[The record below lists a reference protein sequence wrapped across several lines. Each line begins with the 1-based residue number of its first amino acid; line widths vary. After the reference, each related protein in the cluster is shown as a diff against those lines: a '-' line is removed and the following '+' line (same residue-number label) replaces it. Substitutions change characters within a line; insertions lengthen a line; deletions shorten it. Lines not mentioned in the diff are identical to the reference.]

1 MTELRA
7 PGTDVSGH
15 RSAPGAPGL
24 AVEIATWRPVE
35 VVDVDGWQLGLS
47 GGFTRRGNSVA
58 AIDAPADPAAALD
71 RVESI
76 YATRGQRAVV
86 RVCGQSAPAGLDGM
100 LESRGYAAVA
110 PTAVMAARLGAP
122 GTEWDAAGDADPA
135 RAAATRADP
144 VGAAPVRVAS
154 RTEPDVPWL
163 RGWLDV
169 KASSEVDLD
178 LAAQLLAGVPARYLA
193 AVGDGS
199 GASPG
204 RVLGVI
210 RVALAH
216 GWAALSC
223 LTVRPEAR
231 RRGLGAMLTRSALQR
246 ADQAGADRAFLQVE
260 VTNVAAVE
268 LYAGLGF
275 EVVDRYHYRER

>member
-1 MTELRA
+1 MTESRTPA
-7 PGTDVSGH
+7 RDVAV
-15 RSAPGAPGL
+15 RAPGL

-35 VVDVDGWQLGLS
+35 VVDVDGWRLGLS

-58 AIDAPADPAAALD
+58 AIDAPADPDAALD
-71 RVESI
+71 RVERI
-76 YATRGQRAVV
+76 YAARGQRSVV
-86 RVCGQSAPAGLDGM
+86 RVCGRSAPAGLEGL
-100 LESRGYAAVA
+100 LEARGYAAVA
-110 PTAVMAARLGAP
+110 PTAVLAAHV
-122 GTEWDAAGDADPA
+122 AASAD
-135 RAAATRADP
+135 ADP
-144 VGAAPVRVAS
+144 VGGAPVRVTS
-154 RTEPDVPWL
+154 RAEPDVPWL

-169 KASSEVDLD
+169 KASSAVDLD
-178 LAAQLLAGVPARYLA
+178 LAARLLSGVPARYLA
-193 AVGDGS
+193 AVGARDD
-199 GASPG
+199 ASPH

-210 RVALAH
+210 RVAVAH

-231 RRGLGAMLTRSALQR
+231 RRGLGAMLTRSALGW
-246 ADQAGADRAFLQVE
+246 AAQAGVDRAFLQVE

>member
-1 MTELRA
+1 MTEVRLFA
-7 PGTDVSGH
+7 ADVAARRSGV
-15 RSAPGAPGL
+15 GAPGL

-35 VVDVDGWQLGLS
+35 VLEVDGWQVGLS

-58 AIDAPADPAAALD
+58 AMAAPADPAAALD
-71 RVESI
+71 RVASI
-76 YATRGQRAVV
+76 YASRGRRSVV

-100 LESRGYAAVA
+100 LAGRGYAAVA
-110 PTAVMAARLGAP
+110 PTAVMAARLAAAVVPGLVGPGPAGLDPAGAP
-122 GTEWDAAGDADPA
+122 
-135 RAAATRADP
+135 
-144 VGAAPVRVAS
+144 PVRITS
-154 RTEPDVPWL
+154 RPEPDVPWL

-178 LAAQLLAGVPARYLA
+178 LAAQLLAGPPARYLA

-199 GASPG
+199 GAPPG
-204 RVLGVI
+204 GVLGVI

-223 LTVRPEAR
+223 LTVRPQAR
-231 RRGLGAMLTRSALQR
+231 RRGLGAALTRSALGWAAR
-246 ADQAGADRAFLQVE
+246 AGAERAFLQVE
-260 VTNVAAVE
+260 ATNVAAVD
-268 LYAGLGF
+268 LYTGLGF